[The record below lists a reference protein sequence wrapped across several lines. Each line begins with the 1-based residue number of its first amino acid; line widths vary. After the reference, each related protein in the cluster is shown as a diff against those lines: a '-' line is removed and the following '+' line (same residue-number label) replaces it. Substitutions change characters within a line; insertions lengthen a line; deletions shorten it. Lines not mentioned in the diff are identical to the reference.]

1 MVYLWCS
8 HEDSGPPGR
17 GRAPVA
23 PAHRPVT
30 SPIGLEAIE
39 RARPPVD
46 AIASRTPVFNSRL
59 LSARTGTTVV
69 MKAENLQRTGS
80 FKVRGVASKLASL
93 GDAAPVGIVAASAG
107 NHAQAVA
114 YGASQSGIPCHI
126 FMPSDA
132 PVAKVNA
139 TESYGATTEL
149 GGDSVDD
156 CLAAAEARVAA
167 TGEVLVH
174 PFDDLAVI
182 AGQGTLGLELVEQVP
197 DLSLVVVPLG
207 GGGLASGIAI
217 ALKARVPEARVV
229 AVQAAV
235 CAPFAAALGVGRPVA
250 EGAPNSLADGIAVK
264 RPGAITFPIVQALV
278 DDVVTV
284 EEDTIAEAM
293 VLLLE
298 RGKLVVEG
306 AGAVGVAALL
316 SGVVEAPSRGATAL
330 VLSGGNVD
338 TNVLAIAIRRHETN
352 VGRRLALFARISD
365 RPGHLAR
372 LLAVIGA
379 AGGNLIDVG
388 HLREGYNLHV
398 RETGV
403 QLIIETRG
411 AEHAQRV
418 LDAVHREGY
427 DVRLL
432 EEPGR
437 GAVAGEPAGAAP
449 GQG

>member
-1 MVYLWCS
+1 MT
-8 HEDSGPPGR
+8 E
-17 GRAPVA
+17 
-23 PAHRPVT
+23 
-30 SPIGLEAIE
+30 PIGLEAIE
-39 RARPPVD
+39 RVRPAVD
-46 AIASRTPVFNSRL
+46 AIASRTPVFNSRM
-59 LSARTGTTVV
+59 LSQRTGATVV

-80 FKVRGVASKLASL
+80 FKVRGVAAKLASL
-93 GDAAPVGIVAASAG
+93 RGTAAAGIVAASAG

-114 YGASQSGIPCHI
+114 FGASQAGIPCHI
-126 FMPSDA
+126 FMPRDA
-132 PVAKVNA
+132 SVAKVNA
-139 TESYGATTEL
+139 TEAYGATTEL

-156 CLAAAEARVAA
+156 CLAAAGARVAA

-174 PFDDLAVI
+174 PFDDAAVI
-182 AGQGTLGLELVEQVP
+182 AGQGTVGLELAEQVP
-197 DLSLVVVPLG
+197 ELSLVVVPLG
-207 GGGLASGIAI
+207 GGGLAAGTAT
-217 ALKARVPEARVV
+217 ALKARLPDVRVV

-235 CAPFAAALGVGRPVA
+235 CAPFAAALGVGQPAA
-250 EGAPNSLADGIAVK
+250 EGAPGSLADGIAVK
-264 RPGAITFPIVQALV
+264 RPGTLTFPIVASLV
-278 DDVVTV
+278 DEVVTV

-316 SGVVEAPSRGATAL
+316 SGAVQASARGTTAL

-338 TNVLAIAIRRHETN
+338 TNLLAIAIRRHETN
-352 VGRRLALFARISD
+352 VGRRLALYARISD

-403 QLIIETRG
+403 QLVIETRG
-411 AEHAQRV
+411 AAHAQKV
-418 LDAVHREGY
+418 LDAVHAEGY
-427 DVRLL
+427 DVHLMEQPAAGVL
-432 EEPGR
+432 TEERSGSL
-437 GAVAGEPAGAAP
+437 G
-449 GQG
+449 